1 MTTEAQDLV
10 VNPEN
15 KGFEDL
21 YIKPVSFGR
30 KVAEYVQD
38 VYWLYNANDTTKR
51 ENANNWNQQRVN
63 KCMHLYKYSCKQIIN
78 SILI

>member
-10 VNPEN
+10 VNPNN

-21 YIKPVSFGR
+21 HIKPISFGR
-30 KVAEYVQD
+30 KVTEYVQD

-51 ENANNWNQQRVN
+51 ENANN
-63 KCMHLYKYSCKQIIN
+63 
-78 SILI
+78 